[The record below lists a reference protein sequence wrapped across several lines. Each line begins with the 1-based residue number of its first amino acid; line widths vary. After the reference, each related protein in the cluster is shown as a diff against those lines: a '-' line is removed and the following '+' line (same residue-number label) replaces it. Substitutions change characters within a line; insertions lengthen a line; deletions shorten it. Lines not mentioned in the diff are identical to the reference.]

1 MMINSFEFLLSRRY
15 LFPKTRDSF
24 FSIIT
29 IFSFLGIAL
38 GVATLIIV
46 MSVMNGFR
54 EELTSKVL
62 GMNGH
67 FKVTLYNNSKF
78 PNYKSIIESIENKNI
93 NIDATIVSQGII
105 SFQKNSTGILIKGLS
120 KESLLNR
127 KIMKDKIISSYIEK
141 FEENDGIILGSK
153 LARKLDIKIN
163 DYVNIV
169 SSESVDT
176 PFGKL
181 TRSGDFKV
189 LGFFE
194 TGMYEYDVSM
204 IIYPLKLLQ
213 DFLNTN
219 DKVDNLEIFI
229 NNFESLDNNYKLIR
243 EKLPKYFRVYDWR
256 KMNPSL
262 FNAIEIERNVMFL
275 ILTLIIIVA
284 AFNLIS
290 SMVML
295 VNNKKKDIGILR
307 SLGLSRNEILRIF
320 IMSGFMIGMIGTIL
334 GLIIGIAFCHNINE
348 IKAFL
353 ELFTNSS
360 IFAEEIYFFS
370 KLPMIIDYKEVVFI
384 IIVTLILCFCAA
396 LYPAYKASNVEPINL
411 IKWE

>member
-1 MMINSFEFLLSRRY
+1 
-15 LFPKTRDSF
+15 
-24 FSIIT
+24 
-29 IFSFLGIAL
+29 
-38 GVATLIIV
+38 
-46 MSVMNGFR
+46 
-54 EELTSKVL
+54 
-62 GMNGH
+62 MNGH
-67 FKVTLYNNSKF
+67 LKVTSYNNTKF
-78 PNYKSIIESIENKNI
+78 SNYKSIIESIKNKNI
-93 NIDATIVSQGII
+93 KVDATIVSQGII
-105 SFQKNSTGILIKGLS
+105 SFNKNSTGILIKGLS

-127 KIMKDKIISSYIEK
+127 KIVQDKIILSYMEN
-141 FEENDGIILGSK
+141 FENNEGIILGSK
-153 LARKLDIKIN
+153 LSRKLNININ

-181 TRSGDFKV
+181 IRSGDFKV

-204 IIYPLKLLQ
+204 IIFPLKLLQ

-219 DKVDNLEIFI
+219 DRVDNLEIFI
-229 NNFESLDNNYKLIR
+229 NNFDRLDYNYKLIR

-284 AFNLIS
+284 AFNLVS

-307 SLGLSRNEILRIF
+307 SLGLSK
-320 IMSGFMIGMIGTIL
+320 M
-334 GLIIGIAFCHNINE
+334 
-348 IKAFL
+348 K
-353 ELFTNSS
+353 
-360 IFAEEIYFFS
+360 Y
-370 KLPMIIDYKEVVFI
+370 
-384 IIVTLILCFCAA
+384 
-396 LYPAYKASNVEPINL
+396 
-411 IKWE
+411 

>member
-1 MMINSFEFLLSRRY
+1 MINNFEIFLSTRY

-24 FSIIT
+24 FSVIS
-29 IFSFLGIAL
+29 IFSFLGISL

-67 FKVTLYNNSKF
+67 LKVSLFNNEKF
-78 PNYKSIIESIENKNI
+78 SNYISLISLIKDNNFTVEP
-93 NIDATIVSQGII
+93 TIVSQGIV
-105 SFQKNSTGILIKGLS
+105 SFNDSSSGVLVKGLS
-120 KESLLNR
+120 ESSLLNR
-127 KIMKDKIISSYIEK
+127 RILNEKISNDSLEK
-141 FEENDGIILGSK
+141 FKKNDGIIIGSK
-153 LARKLDIKIN
+153 LAKKLNLRLN
-163 DYVNIV
+163 DFVSII
-169 SSESVDT
+169 SSESLDT

-181 TRSGDFKV
+181 TRSADFKV
-189 LGFFE
+189 IGFFE

-204 IIYPLKLLQ
+204 IIFPIKLLQ
-213 DFLNTN
+213 DFLNLN
-219 DKVDNLEIFI
+219 GKVDNLEIFLKD
-229 NNFESLDNNYKLIR
+229 FDDLDNVVKSIKK
-243 EKLPKYFRVYDWR
+243 KLPQFFIIYDWR
-256 KMNPSL
+256 KMNPAL

-307 SLGLSRNEILRIF
+307 SLGLSRIEILRIF
-320 IMSGFMIGMIGTIL
+320 IMSGFMIGMIGTIIGFIL
-334 GLIIGIAFCHNINE
+334 GLAFCYNINE
-348 IKAFL
+348 IKSFF
-353 ELFTNSS
+353 EIFTNSS
-360 IFAEEIYFFS
+360 LFAEEIYFFS
-370 KLPMIIDYKEVVFI
+370 KLPMIINFNEVFTI
-384 IIVTLILCFCAA
+384 IFVTLALCFFAA
-396 LYPAYKASNVEPINL
+396 LYPAYKASNIEPINL